1 MSKQVFRHFENVP
14 GPIYPLGFLNDLI
27 PLSLLKVAGPG
38 DILGSLLCI
47 YLHLFQIKRDLRC
60 QKRFKI
66 LGFSS
71 TSIKPLP

>member
-14 GPIYPLGFLNDLI
+14 GPIYPLGFLSDLI

-60 QKRFKI
+60 QKRFRI